1 MMQAGLH
8 DCVQRRDR
16 RPRMR
21 RQITPQILDKF
32 ERAGAGIVQH
42 LVEAGNGHL
51 NHLGTCI
58 AHRGDGLIIDQFAVP
73 IVGHDGEQAA
83 QHANARAFQ

>member
-42 LVEAGNGHL
+42 LVEAG
-51 NHLGTCI
+51 
-58 AHRGDGLIIDQFAVP
+58 F
-73 IVGHDGEQAA
+73 
-83 QHANARAFQ
+83 